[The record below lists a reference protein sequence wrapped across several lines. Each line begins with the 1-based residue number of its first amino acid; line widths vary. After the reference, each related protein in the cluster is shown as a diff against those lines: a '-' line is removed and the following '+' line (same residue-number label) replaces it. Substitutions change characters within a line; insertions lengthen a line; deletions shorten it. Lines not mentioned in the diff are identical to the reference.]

1 MIKTLDR
8 FLKSRCF
15 FWLRISQF
23 ILALCIFTSAALLPG
38 DKLPEIS
45 SDHTLHFFGNA
56 LLFLSASVAFMGR
69 TKLGIL
75 ILLLVPYSL
84 LIEMGQ
90 SLSPGRQVD
99 IHDVWANIAG
109 LAAGYLI
116 AHLCEWVWRKI
127 SNNRNSSF

>member
-1 MIKTLDR
+1 MIQLIDA

-15 FWLRISQF
+15 FWLRTSQF
-23 ILALCIFTSAALLPG
+23 ILALCIFTAAALLPG
-38 DKLPEIS
+38 NKLPSIS
-45 SDHTLHFFGNA
+45 SDQTLHFFGNT

-69 TKLGIL
+69 MKLGIL
-75 ILLLVPYSL
+75 VLLLVPYSI

-109 LAAGYLI
+109 LAVGYVL
-116 AHLCEWVWRKI
+116 AHLGEWIWRRLRTG
-127 SNNRNSSF
+127 SLRE

>member
-1 MIKTLDR
+1 MIKTFDR

-23 ILALCIFTSAALLPG
+23 ILALCIFTGAALLPG
-38 DKLPEIS
+38 NKLPTIS
-45 SDHTLHFFGNA
+45 SDQTLHFLGNA
-56 LLFLSASVAFMGR
+56 VLFLSVSVAFLGR

-75 ILLLVPYSL
+75 VLLLVPYSL

-99 IHDVWANIAG
+99 IHDVWANMAG
-109 LAAGYLI
+109 LAVGYVL
-116 AHLCEWVWRKI
+116 AHLLEWIWRKI
-127 SNNRNSSF
+127 SYSRNTSS